1 MYRKQALF
9 GFVKTRSYSLN
20 RFQYTVTH
28 ILGYICSVLAPG
40 RVVRHTKFLF
50 GSFWG
55 EAFCGTYKGFL
66 HMKITFPSF
75 VTVTY
80 SEPSSEI
87 KKKTKT
93 KKINKIRLK
102 SNNSF
107 PLF

>member
-20 RFQYTVTH
+20 RFQYMVTH
-28 ILGYICSVLAPG
+28 IPGYICSVLAPG

-50 GSFWG
+50 GYFWG
-55 EAFCGTYKGFL
+55 EAYCGTYKGFL

-80 SEPSSEI
+80 SESSSE
-87 KKKTKT
+87 KKRKQKTNKQKT
-93 KKINKIRLK
+93 RLC
-102 SNNSF
+102 
-107 PLF
+107 